1 MKYAYLSL
9 GMILVGMFG
18 LTFITYF
25 QNVTVNNESEYYVL
39 KESVE
44 AAMYE
49 SIDISYYMV
58 SDKEELKII
67 EQKFVANCT
76 RRFYESIEG
85 NGDSYSLAFYDIMEK
100 PPKAS
105 VVATSK
111 TGKYQLEIN
120 ASATSADIQ
129 NKLSGIL
136 EFSPDGGN
144 GWENLNNRENVQ

>member
-9 GMILVGMFG
+9 GMVLVGMFG

-44 AAMYE
+44 ASMYE
-49 SIDISYYMV
+49 SIDMSYYIQTGG
-58 SDKEELKII
+58 LKII

>member
-1 MKYAYLSL
+1 MKYTFW
-9 GMILVGMFG
+9 GFG
-18 LTFITYF
+18 LIMAGLFGLFFIVMF
-25 QNVTVNNESEYYVL
+25 ENVTINNESEYYVL
-39 KESVE
+39 RESVE

-49 SIDISYYMV
+49 SIDMSYYIQTGG
-58 SDKEELKII
+58 LKII

-100 PPKAS
+100 PPKVS

-111 TGKYQLEIN
+111 TDNYQLEIN
-120 ASATSADIQ
+120 KEATSADIQ

>member
-9 GMILVGMFG
+9 GMVLVGMFG

-44 AAMYE
+44 AAMFE
-49 SIDISYYMV
+49 SIDLTYYR
-58 SDKEELKII
+58 KTGNLKIM
-67 EQKFVANCT
+67 EEKFVANCT
-76 RRFYESIEG
+76 RRFFENIVGIG
-85 NGDSYSLAFYDIMEK
+85 NGYSLTFYDIMEK
-100 PPKAS
+100 PPKVS

-111 TGKYQLEIN
+111 TAEYRLTVDSEVD
-120 ASATSADIQ
+120 SSVDIK

-136 EFSPDGGN
+136 EFDDEESLSN
-144 GWENLNNRENVQ
+144 GENIP